1 MNYYSARFSAPLET
15 QTATVQDSVPAAS
28 SAITLHEYLP
38 HGVRHPRRRLID
50 QVPRKFSRTVIS
62 DFVNLI
68 KTIPPELFPRIERY
82 IVRVFNGTADRD
94 GLIRFLNEK
103 CGVTEARARMI
114 ADDQIAKASEWMRIE
129 KWRNQ
134 GKNYVRWVHGGAG
147 DPRDYHLADWD
158 GMSGADGRPNGLNG
172 FVFEITNPPV
182 IDLSTG
188 VRGYPAQLV
197 NCHCH
202 LEPIS
207 AEEFN
212 ALAGAAAAGAE
223 AEYLAEVARNR
234 GRVPVLIQPPPAA

>member
-1 MNYYSARFSAPLET
+1 MNFFATRFAEPPTAPAEDAVL
-15 QTATVQDSVPAAS
+15 APSD
-28 SAITLHEYLP
+28 AITLPEYLP
-38 HGVRHPRRRLID
+38 HRIRKPRARLID
-50 QVPRKFSRTVIS
+50 QVPRRFSRTVIS

-68 KTIPPELFPRIERY
+68 KTIPPEMFPRIERY

-94 GLIRFLNEK
+94 GFIRYLHRR
-103 CGVTEARARMI
+103 CGVSEARARMI

-129 KWRNQ
+129 KWRNR
-134 GKNYVRWVHGGAG
+134 GRNYVRWVHGGANE
-147 DPRDYHLADWD
+147 PREYHLADWD

-212 ALAGAAAAGAE
+212 ALAGAASAGAE

-234 GRVPVLIQPPPAA
+234 GRAPVLIQPPPAA

>member
-1 MNYYSARFSAPLET
+1 MTYYSTRYSAPSGAP
-15 QTATVQDSVPAAS
+15 QATAQDATPATT
-28 SAITLHEYLP
+28 SAITLPEYLP

-50 QVPRKFSRTVIS
+50 QVPRGFSRTVIS

-68 KTIPPELFPRIERY
+68 KTIPVEMFPRIERY
-82 IVRVFNGTADRD
+82 IVRVFNGTADRE
-94 GLIRFLNEK
+94 GLIRFLHEK

-134 GKNYVRWVHGGAG
+134 GKNYVRWVHGGPT

-182 IDLSTG
+182 IDVKTG

-197 NCHCH
+197 NCQCH

-212 ALAGAAAAGAE
+212 ALAGAMSAQAE
-223 AEYLAEVARNR
+223 AEYIAEVLNERDS
-234 GRVPVLIQPPPAA
+234 PVLIQHPPAA